1 MADLASLNPQQKK
14 DVLYN
19 AFEVEGDQL
28 LKALASSGIINP
40 QWAIQPVFVP
50 MPYWMPDEEK
60 KNINDY
66 VLTGSVENK
75 FVKKDGTEGTYDDV
89 YYMSTECQLHK
100 DLIQF
105 MINPE
110 PAETDRPLY
119 ILLVS
124 TKVEHAS
131 IMIFYGG
138 KLYSIGLGMLGA
150 NAALY
155 TPDYL
160 IRPEKYTYSIIDI
173 GFLKK
178 SHLINLLQKCNFSTY
193 SLTSGRLPVSMYF
206 KENIFDTFMIT
217 LEGKY
222 SRYSLSARSIGNA
235 IGNGMNCASFAASIF
250 SDRVRCNV
258 GSRVPVIGPLLSL
271 ISTVASPS
279 GCKSIYIEKPDLLLK
294 QYVGEILTRK
304 LTFSN
309 RMLFKLLNAPEIKQP
324 NIVTRYDSSNMESN
338 GSNSESNGPNSESNG
353 PNVPSEEEIFLNP
366 NGTRKRRRN
375 GNTNRNRRR
384 GGAKTKRRS
393 KTHRRYRDVR
403 PRP

>member
-1 MADLASLNPQQKK
+1 MADPASMSPQQKK

-28 LKALASSGIINP
+28 LKALATSGIINP
-40 QWAIQPVFVP
+40 LWAIQPVIVP
-50 MPYWMPDEEK
+50 KPYRMPDNEE

-66 VLTGSVENK
+66 ILTGSVENK
-75 FVKKDGTEGTYDDV
+75 FVKKDGTEGTFENV
-89 YYMSTECQLHK
+89 SMSTECQLHE
-100 DLIQF
+100 DLRQF

-131 IMIFYGG
+131 IMIFYDG
-138 KLYSIGLGMLGA
+138 KLYSIGLGLLGE

-178 SHLINLLQKCNFSTY
+178 SHLINLLEKCDISTY
-193 SLTSGRLPVSMYF
+193 SLTSGILPVSMYF
-206 KENIFDTFMIT
+206 KENIFDAFIIT
-217 LEGKY
+217 LGRKY

-258 GSRVPVIGPLLSL
+258 GSKVPVIGPLLSL
-271 ISTVASPS
+271 ISTIASPS
-279 GCKSIYIEKPDLLLK
+279 GCKSIYIDKPDLLLK
-294 QYVGEILTRK
+294 QYVDEILTRK
-304 LTFSN
+304 PTFSN
-309 RMLFKLLNAPEIKQP
+309 RMLFKLLNAPDTKQP
-324 NIVTRYDSSNMESN
+324 NIVTRMNTEYNS
-338 GSNSESNGPNSESNG
+338 SNSEPNSNS
-353 PNVPSEEEIFLNP
+353 NVPYPDEIFLER
-366 NGTRKRRRN
+366 NGTRKRSRN
-375 GNTNRNRRR
+375 TRQTSKR

-393 KTHRRYRDVR
+393 KTRGRYRDVR

>member
-1 MADLASLNPQQKK
+1 MADPASMSPQQKK

-28 LKALASSGIINP
+28 LKALATSGIINP
-40 QWAIQPVFVP
+40 LWAIQPVIVP
-50 MPYWMPDEEK
+50 KPYRMPDEEE

-75 FVKKDGTEGTYDDV
+75 FVKKDGTEGTFENV
-89 YYMSTECQLHK
+89 SMSTECQLHE
-100 DLIQF
+100 DLRQF

-131 IMIFYGG
+131 IMIFYDG
-138 KLYSIGLGMLGA
+138 KLYSIGLGLLGE

-178 SHLINLLQKCNFSTY
+178 SHLINLLEKCDISTY
-193 SLTSGRLPVSMYF
+193 SLTSGILPVSMYF
-206 KENIFDTFMIT
+206 KENIFDAFIIT
-217 LEGKY
+217 LGTKY

-235 IGNGMNCASFAASIF
+235 LGNGMNCASFAASIF

-258 GSRVPVIGPLLSL
+258 GSKVPVIGPLLSL
-271 ISTVASPS
+271 ISTIASPS
-279 GCKSIYIEKPDLLLK
+279 GCKSIYIDKPDLLLK
-294 QYVGEILTRK
+294 QYVDEILTRK
-304 LTFSN
+304 PTFSN
-309 RMLFKLLNAPEIKQP
+309 RMLFKLLNAPDTKQP
-324 NIVTRYDSSNMESN
+324 NIVTRMNTEYNSE
-338 GSNSESNGPNSESNG
+338 SNSESNSEPNSE
-353 PNVPSEEEIFLNP
+353 PNVPYTEPEIFKRQKRGGSRNTRQ
-366 NGTRKRRRN
+366 NGRN
-375 GNTNRNRRR
+375 SKR

-393 KTHRRYRDVR
+393 KTRGRYRDVR

>member
-14 DVLYN
+14 ELLLD

-28 LKALASSGIINP
+28 LKALATSGIINP
-40 QWAIQPVFVP
+40 LWAIQPVIVP
-50 MPYWMPDEEK
+50 KPYQMPDEDE

-66 VLTGSVENK
+66 VLTGSIENE
-75 FVKKDGTEGTYDDV
+75 FVKKDGTEGTFENV
-89 YYMSTECQLHK
+89 SMSTECQLHA
-100 DLIQF
+100 DLRQF

-131 IMIFYGG
+131 IMIFYDG
-138 KLYSIGLGMLGA
+138 KLYSIGLGLLGE

-178 SHLINLLQKCNFSTY
+178 SHLINLLEKCDISTY
-193 SLTSGRLPVSMYF
+193 SLTSGRLPVSIYF
-206 KENIFDTFMIT
+206 KENIFDAFIIT
-217 LEGKY
+217 LGTKY

-235 IGNGMNCASFAASIF
+235 IGNGINCASFASSIF
-250 SDRVRCNV
+250 NDRVRCNV
-258 GSRVPVIGPLLSL
+258 GSKVPVIGPILSL
-271 ISTVASPS
+271 ISTIASPS
-279 GCKSIYIEKPDLLLK
+279 GCKSIYIDKPDLLLK
-294 QYVGEILTRK
+294 QYVDEVLQKKKI
-304 LTFSN
+304 FSN
-309 RMLFKLLNAPEIKQP
+309 RILFSLLNAPDTRQP
-324 NIVTRYDSSNMESN
+324 NIVTAMNTGVND
-338 GSNSESNGPNSESNG
+338 NSESNSGSNSNSNG
-353 PNVPSEEEIFLNP
+353 PYNAEEIFLER
-366 NGTRKRRRN
+366 NGTKKRRSTRQNGRN
-375 GNTNRNRRR
+375 PKR

-393 KTHRRYRDVR
+393 KTRGRYRDVR